1 MKIQELED
9 LRKLPE
15 NKLQE
20 ELAEVTKE
28 LIKIKFEVKNG
39 QSKSNH
45 LIRLYRKYIARIK
58 TLLSALPR
66 EKSTQTK

>member
-9 LRKLPE
+9 LRKLPV
-15 NKLQE
+15 NKLNE

-28 LIKIKFEVKNG
+28 LIKIKFEVGNG
-39 QSKSNH
+39 QSKSSH
-45 LIRLYRKYIARIK
+45 LIKLYKKYIARIK
-58 TLLSALPR
+58 TIISALPR